1 MRYELNENDVA
12 VNMAATISAATDLLG
27 VPSELIGRV
36 NALGLPT
43 VRDLSQIA
51 GTPAAR
57 QRAVFDEYKDR
68 LRQDGLVH
76 QVVKPGNFHL
86 VLRDFSIANR
96 WVCLYTSENEEDR
109 ALRRD
114 VLAWLQVNV
123 PVYGWNDDEIAFIK
137 DISTFGDYAVPTDW
151 SSNHSFFGQNLHTV
165 RQNVRRSPIRENKH
179 YVAFVVSDG
188 DNVQWLERDF
198 FTSFT
203 FGQRQRS
210 DKDYK
215 LSWTFSPSLVRLCPD
230 AADAIYAGGKQD
242 YFISGVSGIGYAN
255 CLSYPRE
262 HLDAFTA
269 MTAKAMQDSDLRV
282 VCLLDNV
289 ALTENKEYTEDR
301 LSSYAKFDTIEGG
314 IW

>member
-1 MRYELNENDVA
+1 MIQSIVWEKLSEPEKSLAVFVQGILNRKGKRIFMDTDNYKLYVREPLTETDLWTLIEKNIDAFDGAVRYELNENDVA

-198 FTSFT
+198 FTSST

-230 AADAIYAGGKQD
+230 ARMRSMRAASRITLY
-242 YFISGVSGIGYAN
+242 
-255 CLSYPRE
+255 R
-262 HLDAFTA
+262 AFPA
-269 MTAKAMQDSDLRV
+269 
-282 VCLLDNV
+282 
-289 ALTENKEYTEDR
+289 
-301 LSSYAKFDTIEGG
+301 
-314 IW
+314 